1 MFDKLIFLA
10 SYGAFSGGGF
20 GDLLSKLEDAGFFSY
35 VVPFLLLFA
44 IVFGILT
51 KTKIFQDNK
60 AVNGIISF
68 SVALMALQ
76 FDFVSQFFSQLF
88 PRLGIGLAVIL
99 VILILLGLFTDPAN
113 EAINWVLFGIAVV
126 IIGAVLLKTSNAIG
140 WGWSSLGDW
149 FGQNLGMIIAGG
161 VIIAIIAIIM
171 NAGKPKNP
179 KQQPFNPVLWKQ

>member
-35 VVPFLLLFA
+35 IVPFLLLFA

-51 KTKIFQDNK
+51 KTKIFQENK

-99 VILILLGLFTDPAN
+99 VILILIGLFTDPGN

-126 IIGAVLLKTSNAIG
+126 IIGAVLLKTSNAL
-140 WGWSSLGDW
+140 GWSSIGDW
-149 FGQNLGMIIAGG
+149 FSQNLGMIIAGG

-171 NAGKPKNP
+171 NADKPKNP
-179 KQQPFNPVLWKQ
+179 KQQPFSPILWKQ